1 MRCKKRKKVIIIKQ
15 KTISKILAA
24 AIVVTGIMP
33 GTAFAA
39 PNNYSYTINQ
49 VGQNVQQHMVNR
61 ETNFNVTFNL
71 PKDSIN
77 HNVINDIYN
86 ATFSEDNAISY
97 KANDYLYY
105 TYDKFGIDG
114 TVDQNTNRYDLKFT
128 IKYYDTKEQE
138 SYVDAKINSIIDSL
152 HLNGKTEYQKIS
164 LINNYVTKNVSY
176 DHSKTIPKISYSAY
190 GALHNKKAVC
200 QGYCNLTYLLCKK
213 AGIYVKTLN
222 SDSHSWNVVK
232 ISGKYYLIDTTWN
245 AANKNKYFLT
255 CEKHGNCQ
263 KYNKNDL
270 KNKEFYNKHKISNNC
285 YGKNCKTIKAT
296 AKLNKTSFT
305 YNGKIQTPV
314 VTVKSSTGKTLK
326 RGKDFTISYGGNCKT
341 PGKHKVVINYK
352 NNYTGT
358 KNYYFYIIP
367 KGTSIKSLSKG
378 KKKIY
383 LKVNKQTAQIDGYQV
398 QYSTSSKFKSGNKTT
413 CINKKKTT
421 KTIKKLKS
429 KKWYYVR
436 VRTYKQVTVDGKKQW
451 YYSNWSNTK
460 SIKIK

>member
-1 MRCKKRKKVIIIKQ
+1 MA
-15 KTISKILAA
+15 T

-33 GTAFAA
+33 GSAFAA
-39 PNNYSYTINQ
+39 QNNYSNTINQ
-49 VGQNVQQHMVNR
+49 VGRSVQQHMVNR
-61 ETNFNVTFNL
+61 ETNFDVSFSL
-71 PKDSIN
+71 PNDSNN
-77 HNVINDIYN
+77 HNVVNDIYN
-86 ATFSEDNAISY
+86 ATFSESNAISY
-97 KANDYLYY
+97 KASDYLYY
-105 TYDKFGIDG
+105 TYDKFGING

-128 IKYYDTKEQE
+128 ITYYDTKEQE
-138 SYVDAKINSIIDSL
+138 SYVDAKINSIINLL
-152 HLNGKTEYQKIS
+152 HLNGKTEYEKIS

-176 DHSKTIPKISYSAY
+176 DHSKTIPKVSYSAY
-190 GALHNKKAVC
+190 GALYNRKAVC

-213 AGIYVKTLN
+213 AGVYVKTLN
-222 SDSHSWNVVK
+222 SDDHSWNVVK
-232 ISGKYYLIDTTWN
+232 ISGNYYLLDTTWD

-255 CEKHGNCQ
+255 CEKHGNCK

-285 YGKNCKTIKAT
+285 YGKNCNIIKTT
-296 AKLNKTSFT
+296 AKLNKTTFA
-305 YNGKIQTPV
+305 YNGKTQKPV
-314 VTVKSSTGKTLK
+314 VTVKSSAGKTLK
-326 RGKDFTISYGGNCKT
+326 QGKDFTVIYIGDCKN
-341 PGKHKVVINYK
+341 PGKYKVIINYK

-367 KGTSIKSLSKG
+367 KGTSLKSLSTV
-378 KKKIY
+378 KKN
-383 LKVNKQTAQIDGYQV
+383 LTVKVNKQTAQIDGYQI

-413 CINKKKTT
+413 CINKKNTT

-460 SIKIK
+460 SIKVK